1 MVSNMASVSEME
13 YCSKDG
19 SEKATLLKTVSRVIM
34 QEGGFNK
41 NTFILVVM
49 ESFLEVLIVFKRHLV
64 KWDLIELCK
73 RLWSRYIHH

>member
-19 SEKATLLKTVSRVIM
+19 SEKVTLLKTVIQVIM

-41 NTFILVVM
+41 NTFILYTFGQM
-49 ESFLEVLIVFKRHLV
+49 GL
-64 KWDLIELCK
+64 D
-73 RLWSRYIHH
+73 